1 MNYIFIDYENENY
14 LLKEINQIEN
24 CFYYFYTNYKTSLR
38 YSMPEDLKKYIK
50 ENEFMKNIEINGSN
64 LNLLDTKI
72 MIDISRKFFNV
83 RKEDK
88 IFIISRDKGYDNF
101 ITNFNILTKSKT
113 LIKRLKSLYKLEV
126 NLNSP
131 IVRENISL
139 SEIIQ
144 LIKERMKYN
153 NKART
158 VEKLKKQINHY
169 LINLDTPYTDEDII
183 KEMIENKDVFINQEK
198 IYYGF

>member
-64 LNLLDTKI
+64 LNLLDSKI
-72 MIDISRKFFNV
+72 IIDISRKFFNV

-183 KEMIENKDVFINQEK
+183 KEMIENKNVFLNQEE

>member
-14 LLKEINQIEN
+14 LLEEINQIEN
-24 CFYYFYTNYKTSLR
+24 CFYYFYTNYKTSIR

-50 ENEFMKNIEINGSN
+50 ENEYMKNIEINGSN

-72 MIDISRKFFNV
+72 MIDISRKFFNI

-113 LIKRLKSLYKLEV
+113 LIKKIEV
-126 NLNSP
+126 F
-131 IVRENISL
+131 
-139 SEIIQ
+139 
-144 LIKERMKYN
+144 
-153 NKART
+153 T
-158 VEKLKKQINHY
+158 
-169 LINLDTPYTDEDII
+169 
-183 KEMIENKDVFINQEK
+183 
-198 IYYGF
+198 

>member
-50 ENEFMKNIEINGSN
+50 ENEYMKNIEINGSN